1 MNCIQILTENLFKIL
16 QHSEMENVDLMI
28 YEIMNM

>member
-16 QHSEMENVDLMI
+16 QHSEVENVDSMI
-28 YEIMNM
+28 YEMMNM